1 MNKEIKVNELKH
13 QYDKEFTPSQEYLNS
28 MPDLQNS
35 GFKGIPIDFVGVH
48 NIRSPTIHPTNN
60 PVMLP
65 TMIQKHRFDHL

>member
-48 NIRSPTIHPTNN
+48 NIR
-60 PVMLP
+60 LP
-65 TMIQKHRFDHL
+65 FKVKEKNGGYQRCKSG